1 MFCIVCRRHSTLL
14 SPISAWP
21 QASPVASPS
30 GSRSAPAT
38 HTGNPAETAAAAVRP
53 ALLDLKAHH
62 KGKIVVSSPEN
73 NIPKR
78 THPRHI
84 AKRSLSFPFSPVTN
98 AKNRLPRISRSASTS
113 GSDYSR
119 GDNNLGSEFRP
130 HRPEGFL
137 EFQNNCSASSRAR
150 EFEQHSCPRPQLK
163 FSTSTHNASKKYPT
177 MKEPQL
183 TPSTVKEACQEESS
197 CTKEKHATSV
207 TAGRKYDVSLSSTS
221 LTKLESSVT
230 SLAACTISSPC
241 SGGLSPFWPNSPI
254 VLSSGSDTNPFVY
267 DTPLKR
273 DERTERK
280 RRLSVN
286 PGDNWPFNLPQS
298 RDELSEKLT
307 RQLTRRDEEADSTP
321 RMIMGSPFHTLLEE
335 TPRGTS
341 LHLENWSTASSFL
354 SDKQALRSL
363 RKAAAFQRG
372 PKLHNSTES
381 HNDIQTVDLKM
392 SEPSNTVSSNVSNMG
407 GDDSLDKEAMHTKL
421 PQVQDDLQCVDMEI
435 SESPECPIILSHAYS
450 CAPSVLLRD
459 SSSSLSTNPMHLA
472 SGMTPFAGSP
482 TSGSSVDKHAR
493 HSMEILWPSNSANM
507 SELPL
512 SDSGNSSKEDIKN
525 SLEHDDVGDEEM
537 SSVPNAGAFA
547 MDSALSNV
555 DMYPKA
561 SETREIVDPIDM
573 DIADDVEQLSNTLE
587 LEADETLRPIPTT
600 MSKVLGDCNANSSE
614 ETFSSN
620 KVGTGSYLTKNNVTG
635 TSEDRVAEVSDK
647 AASWITTD
655 HSNTKVPNDKRSSSH
670 LISSP
675 EQDIDGSVLNHLE
688 KENPSACSLT
698 NRKPVVFSLSPKK
711 STKIIARQLKTLQ
724 NAFTAET
731 NCDQLSLCSS
741 DDVRSRKPA
750 SVKSSPRKST
760 TDQSNDCI
768 GRINSNESETMGESR
783 DSTPLAVS
791 CTAFE
796 RDDTDFPEYTGSHLG
811 GVIETSL
818 FQDWGVTEDSLISA
832 DHDGSTEV
840 YDLGSQ
846 ADQTLEPIETWPVI
860 DDGGFPDP
868 EIVACSPL
876 NSIETFTLRFPGE
889 SGFDED
895 EDEVN
900 PRETKITEEEAILVE
915 ERVLG
920 FFMGPE
926 IVLCSD
932 GISETIVTSSEE
944 FDPGA
949 FFPSKENIEANLKT
963 KGFQCEDSKTTDEI
977 SPVGSVCTS
986 PAEGLSEKLGFE
998 DDFKTSGRLSP
1009 IPKQFTWT
1017 EHSTEG
1023 CSENVS
1029 QSLPSRSPYTDK
1041 YKYFIQSEEMVVS
1054 RKEEPLKGGVALPEV
1069 QETGYPCAEKL
1080 NTTPS
1085 NSMNIRDNSLGKR
1098 GVETSPGNEAE
1109 QRLREANCPSKWTCS
1124 KEVNTSSR
1132 LAKNMTGRGE
1142 KLNLLRSS
1150 EFSTVVQG
1158 KIQSENAIERGQ
1170 ELIFRNDLRDT
1181 RVDPQQEKKIPGCE
1195 ELITLPKT
1203 CITDVK
1209 VKRSSESKQFTAAL
1223 NEGGTSTTLSYST
1236 NQPAQSSSKPQSSRI
1251 NKVTDFE
1258 TTKNLPRK
1266 PVESSAEVATDD
1278 KPVAEI
1284 IGTVHLPGVTVTMSH
1299 LSNKPETGCQGG
1311 KTKESHRDSS
1321 ERDCQGKIEP
1331 LRNINDLQRDNRI
1344 LNGKRKLVIE
1354 PEDIA
1359 KHRKLSTE
1367 PPPAPEKSRE
1377 VDFGDNSLYRHYTER
1392 GQPEYGLA
1400 EYGRRYSSPH
1410 NMAPYL
1416 PAHLPVRSGERGG
1429 PLRVVPNDPAP
1440 GYRPIGVTSQHRFE
1454 GIYPSSADCGRA
1466 IFAPIMYRARPM
1478 FSPPGTVPGPW
1489 QLPGYPCHVTYPLLG
1504 RR

>member
-21 QASPVASPS
+21 QASPVTSPAH
-30 GSRSAPAT
+30 SRSAPAT
-38 HTGNPAETAAAAVRP
+38 HTGIPAENAAAAVRP
-53 ALLDLKAHH
+53 ASLDLKAQH

-73 NIPKR
+73 NIPKGA
-78 THPRHI
+78 HPRQI
-84 AKRSLSFPFSPVTN
+84 AKRSLSFPFSPVVN

-113 GSDYSR
+113 ESYCSR
-119 GDNNLGSEFRP
+119 GENTVGSEFRP
-130 HRPEGFL
+130 HRPDRFL
-137 EFQNNCSASSRAR
+137 EFQTNCSVSSRAP
-150 EFEQHSCPRPQLK
+150 EFEQHSCPRSQLK
-163 FSTSTHNASKKYPT
+163 FSTSTHNVSKKYIT

-183 TPSTVKEACQEESS
+183 TPSAVKDACQEESS
-197 CTKEKHATSV
+197 CTKVKHATSV
-207 TAGRKYDVSLSSTS
+207 AAGRKYDVSLSSTS

-230 SLAACTISSPC
+230 SLTACTISSPC

-254 VLSSGSDTNPFVY
+254 VLSSGSDKNPFVY
-267 DTPLKR
+267 DTPLER
-273 DERTERK
+273 DERTESK
-280 RRLSVN
+280 RRLSVS

-307 RQLTRRDEEADSTP
+307 KQLTTRDEDADSTP
-321 RMIMGSPFHTLLEE
+321 RMILGSPFHALEE
-335 TPRGTS
+335 KPPRGTS
-341 LHLENWSTASSFL
+341 LHLENWNTASSFL

-372 PKLHNSTES
+372 PSKLHNSTES
-381 HNDIQTVDLKM
+381 HNDLQTLNLKM
-392 SEPSNTVSSNVSNMG
+392 SEPSNIVSSNLSNMG
-407 GDDSLDKEAMHTKL
+407 GDDSLDKEAIRTKL

-435 SESPECPIILSHAYS
+435 SESPECPIILSRAFS
-450 CAPSVLLRD
+450 CAPSELVHD
-459 SSSSLSTNPMHLA
+459 SSSSLSTNPVHLA
-472 SGMTPFAGSP
+472 SGMTPFAGSA

-493 HSMEILWPSNSANM
+493 RSMEISWPSNAANI

-512 SDSGNSSKEDIKN
+512 PDSGNSWKEDIKN
-525 SLEHDDVGDEEM
+525 SLQHDDVGDEL
-537 SSVPNAGAFA
+537 SSAPNAGAFV
-547 MDSALSNV
+547 MDSTLSNV
-555 DMYPKA
+555 DMFPKA
-561 SETREIVDPIDM
+561 SESREVVDPIDIV
-573 DIADDVEQLSNTLE
+573 DNVELLSNTSE
-587 LEADETLRPIPTT
+587 FEADGTARPVPTK
-600 MSKVLGDCNANSSE
+600 MAEVLGDYNANSSE

-635 TSEDRVAEVSDK
+635 TSEDRIADVSDK
-647 AASWITTD
+647 ATSGITTD
-655 HSNTKVPNDKRSSSH
+655 HFNTKVPNEKRSYSY
-670 LISSP
+670 LTSSP
-675 EQDIDGSVLNHLE
+675 EQDIDGGVLDHLE
-688 KENPSACSLT
+688 KEKPSACSLT

-731 NCDQLSLCSS
+731 NCDQPSLCSS
-741 DDVRSRKPA
+741 DDVRSTKPA

-783 DSTPLAVS
+783 DPTPLAVS

-796 RDDTDFPEYTGSHLG
+796 RDDTDFPEHAGPHLG

-846 ADQTLEPIETWPVI
+846 ADQTLEPIETWPEI

-876 NSIETFTLRFPGE
+876 NSIETFTLRFPGQ

-915 ERVLG
+915 ERCLG

-926 IVLCSD
+926 VVICSD
-932 GISETIVTSSEE
+932 GTSETIMTSSEE
-944 FDPGA
+944 FDSGA
-949 FFPSKENIEANLKT
+949 FFPSKDNDEANLKT
-963 KGFQCEDSKTTDEI
+963 KGFQCEDSKTTDEMP
-977 SPVGSVCTS
+977 SVGSVCTS

-998 DDFKTSGRLSP
+998 DDFKTSERLSP
-1009 IPKQFTWT
+1009 IPKQCIQT

-1023 CSENVS
+1023 CSESVS
-1029 QSLPSRSPYTDK
+1029 QSLPSRSSNTGK
-1041 YKYFIQSEEMVVS
+1041 YKHLIQSEEMVVS
-1054 RKEEPLKGGVALPEV
+1054 RKEEPVKGGVEV

-1085 NSMNIRDNSLGKR
+1085 NSMNIRDSYSEKR
-1098 GVETSPGNEAE
+1098 GVETETSPGNEDE

-1124 KEVNTSSR
+1124 KEVNTGSR

-1142 KLNLLRSS
+1142 KSNLLRSS
-1150 EFSTVVQG
+1150 EFPKVVQG
-1158 KIQSENAIERGQ
+1158 KTQSDNAFERGQ
-1170 ELIFRNDLRDT
+1170 ELIFPSDLRDT
-1181 RVDPQQEKKIPGCE
+1181 RVDPQHEKKIPSCE

-1203 CITDVK
+1203 CITDK
-1209 VKRSSESKQFTAAL
+1209 VKPSSDNKQFTTAL
-1223 NEGGTSTTLSYST
+1223 NEGGTSTTQSYPSPT
-1236 NQPAQSSSKPQSSRI
+1236 LSSSKPQSSGI
-1251 NKVTDFE
+1251 NKATDFE
-1258 TTKNLPRK
+1258 TTRNLPHK
-1266 PVESSAEVATDD
+1266 AVESSAKVATDG

-1284 IGTVHLPGVTVTMSH
+1284 IGTVHLPRVTVTMPH
-1299 LSNKPETGCQGG
+1299 LSNKPETGSQGG

-1354 PEDIA
+1354 PEVIA
-1359 KHRKLSTE
+1359 KHRRLSTA

-1377 VDFGDNSLYRHYTER
+1377 VDFGDISLYRHYTER
-1392 GQPEYGLA
+1392 RQPEYGLA

-1416 PAHLPVRSGERGG
+1416 PTHLPLRSLERGG
-1429 PLRVVPNDPAP
+1429 PPRVFPNDPHWYP
-1440 GYRPIGVTSQHRFE
+1440 PIGVTSQHRFE

-1489 QLPGYPCHVTYPLLG
+1489 QLPGYPCHVTHPLLG

>member
-21 QASPVASPS
+21 QASPVTSPVC
-30 GSRSAPAT
+30 SRSAPAT
-38 HTGNPAETAAAAVRP
+38 HTGIPAETAAAAVRP
-53 ALLDLKAHH
+53 ALLDLKAQH

-73 NIPKR
+73 NIPRR
-78 THPRHI
+78 THPRQI
-84 AKRSLSFPFSPVTN
+84 AKRSLSFPFSPVIN

-113 GSDYSR
+113 ESDCSR
-119 GDNNLGSEFRP
+119 GENNVGSEFRP
-130 HRPEGFL
+130 HRPDGFL
-137 EFQNNCSASSRAR
+137 EFQTNCSVSSREP
-150 EFEQHSCPRPQLK
+150 EFEQHSCPRSQLK
-163 FSTSTHNASKKYPT
+163 FSTSTHNVSKKYMT

-197 CTKEKHATSV
+197 CTKVKHATSV
-207 TAGRKYDVSLSSTS
+207 TAGRKYDVSVSSTS

-254 VLSSGSDTNPFVY
+254 VLSSGSDKNPFVC

-273 DERTERK
+273 DERTESK

-286 PGDNWPFNLPQS
+286 PGDNWPLNLSQS

-307 RQLTRRDEEADSTP
+307 KQLTRRDEGADSTP
-321 RMIMGSPFHTLLEE
+321 RMILGSPFHALEE
-335 TPRGTS
+335 KPPRGTS
-341 LHLENWSTASSFL
+341 LILENWNTASSFL
-354 SDKQALRSL
+354 SDKKALRSL

-381 HNDIQTVDLKM
+381 HNDLQTLDLKM
-392 SEPSNTVSSNVSNMG
+392 SEPSNTVSSNLSNMG
-407 GDDSLDKEAMHTKL
+407 GDDSLDNEAMRTKL

-435 SESPECPIILSHAYS
+435 SESPECPIILSQAFS
-450 CAPSVLLRD
+450 CAPSEFLHD
-459 SSSSLSTNPMHLA
+459 SWSSLPTNPMHLA
-472 SGMTPFAGSP
+472 SGMTPFAVSA

-493 HSMEILWPSNSANM
+493 HSMEISWPSNAANI

-512 SDSGNSSKEDIKN
+512 SDSGNSWKEDIKN
-525 SLEHDDVGDEEM
+525 SLQHVDDEL
-537 SSVPNAGAFA
+537 SSAPNAGAFA
-547 MDSALSNV
+547 IDSTLPNV
-555 DMYPKA
+555 DMFPKA
-561 SETREIVDPIDM
+561 SGSREIVDPTDM
-573 DIADDVEQLSNTLE
+573 DIADDVELLSNTL
-587 LEADETLRPIPTT
+587 DFETDGTARPVPTK
-600 MSKVLGDCNANSSE
+600 MAEVLGDYNANSSE

-620 KVGTGSYLTKNNVTG
+620 KVSTGSYRTENIVTG
-635 TSEDRVAEVSDK
+635 TSEDRVAEVSEK
-647 AASWITTD
+647 ATSGITID
-655 HSNTKVPNDKRSSSH
+655 HFNTEVPNEKRTYSH
-670 LISSP
+670 LTSSL

-724 NAFTAET
+724 NAFAAET
-731 NCDQLSLCSS
+731 NCDQPSHCSS
-741 DDVRSRKPA
+741 DDVRSTKLA
-750 SVKSSPRKST
+750 SVKSSSRKSNT
-760 TDQSNDCI
+760 AESNDCI
-768 GRINSNESETMGESR
+768 GRIHSNESETMGESR

-796 RDDTDFPEYTGSHLG
+796 GDDTDFPEHAGAHLG

-818 FQDWGVTEDSLISA
+818 LQDWGVTEDSLITA

-860 DDGGFPDP
+860 DDCGFPDP

-900 PRETKITEEEAILVE
+900 PRETKVTEEEAILVE
-915 ERVLG
+915 ERFLG

-926 IVLCSD
+926 VVICSD
-932 GISETIVTSSEE
+932 GTSEAIVTSSEE
-944 FDPGA
+944 FDSGA
-949 FFPSKENIEANLKT
+949 FFPSKDNDEANLKT
-963 KGFQCEDSKTTDEI
+963 KGFQCEDSKTTDEMP
-977 SPVGSVCTS
+977 PVGSVCTS

-998 DDFKTSGRLSP
+998 DDFRISERLSP
-1009 IPKQFTWT
+1009 IPKQCIQT

-1029 QSLPSRSPYTDK
+1029 QSLPSRSSNTDK
-1041 YKYFIQSEEMVVS
+1041 YKHLIQSEEIVVS
-1054 RKEEPLKGGVALPEV
+1054 RKEEPVKGGVALPNV
-1069 QETGYPCAEKL
+1069 QQTGYPCDENL

-1085 NSMNIRDNSLGKR
+1085 NSMNIRDSYSEKR

-1109 QRLREANCPSKWTCS
+1109 QRLREAHCPSKWTCS
-1124 KEVNTSSR
+1124 KEVNTGSR

-1142 KLNLLRSS
+1142 KLNLLSSS
-1150 EFSTVVQG
+1150 EFPTSVQG
-1158 KIQSENAIERGQ
+1158 KTQSDNAFERGQ
-1170 ELIFRNDLRDT
+1170 ELIFPNDLRDT
-1181 RVDPQQEKKIPGCE
+1181 RVDPQQEKKIPSCE

-1203 CITDVK
+1203 CITDNVN
-1209 VKRSSESKQFTAAL
+1209 VKRSSDNKQFTTAL
-1223 NEGGTSTTLSYST
+1223 SEGRTSTTLSFPSPT
-1236 NQPAQSSSKPQSSRI
+1236 QSSCKPQSNGI
-1251 NKVTDFE
+1251 NKATDFE

-1266 PVESSAEVATDD
+1266 PVESSAEVATDG

-1284 IGTVHLPGVTVTMSH
+1284 IGTVHLPRVTVTTSH
-1299 LSNKPETGCQGG
+1299 LSNKPETGSQGS

-1321 ERDCQGKIEP
+1321 DGDCQGKIEP
-1331 LRNINDLQRDNRI
+1331 LRNINDLQSDNRI

-1367 PPPAPEKSRE
+1367 PPPVPEKSRE
-1377 VDFGDNSLYRHYTER
+1377 VDFGDNRLYRHYTER

-1400 EYGRRYSSPH
+1400 EYGRRYSGPH

-1429 PLRVVPNDPAP
+1429 LPLVVPNDPHWYP
-1440 GYRPIGVTSQHRFE
+1440 PIGVTSQHRFE
-1454 GIYPSSADCGRA
+1454 DIYPSSADCGRA